1 MSSSLRSARPVWL
14 TSSVELNKEDL
25 EVMAFMEE
33 VLERAI
39 DAAGTVGRAALI
51 PWGGAEA
58 CVDAYETAIR
68 ALTEAQLNIARA
80 VDAEPVRAVLASCAE
95 MTRDI
100 GATHLSSVRWI
111 LDV

>member
-1 MSSSLRSARPVWL
+1 
-14 TSSVELNKEDL
+14 
-25 EVMAFMEE
+25 VMAFMDD
-33 VLERAI
+33 VLGRVV

-58 CVDAYETAIR
+58 CVDAYEMAIR
-68 ALTEAQLNIARA
+68 ALSDAQLTVARA
-80 VDAEPVRAVLASCAE
+80 VEVEPVRAVLASCAE
-95 MTRDI
+95 MTRDM

>member
-1 MSSSLRSARPVWL
+1 
-14 TSSVELNKEDL
+14 
-25 EVMAFMEE
+25 VMAFMED
-33 VLERAI
+33 VLGRAA

-58 CVDAYETAIR
+58 CVDAYEMAIR
-68 ALTEAQLNIARA
+68 ALSDAQLTFART
-80 VDAEPVRAVLASCAE
+80 VEVEPVRAVLASCAE

-100 GATHLSSVRWI
+100 GATHLSRVRWI

>member
-1 MSSSLRSARPVWL
+1 
-14 TSSVELNKEDL
+14 
-25 EVMAFMEE
+25 VMAFMDD
-33 VLERAI
+33 VLGRVV

-68 ALTEAQLNIARA
+68 ALSDAQLTVARA
-80 VDAEPVRAVLASCAE
+80 VEVEPVRAVFASCAE

-100 GATHLSSVRWI
+100 GATHLSSVRWL

>member
-1 MSSSLRSARPVWL
+1 M
-14 TSSVELNKEDL
+14 
-25 EVMAFMEE
+25 MAFMED
-33 VLERAI
+33 VLRRAV

-58 CVDAYETAIR
+58 CVDAYEMAIR
-68 ALTEAQLNIARA
+68 ALTDAQLTVARA
-80 VDAEPVRAVLASCAE
+80 VEVEPVRAVLASCAE

>member
-1 MSSSLRSARPVWL
+1 MP
-14 TSSVELNKEDL
+14 
-25 EVMAFMEE
+25 FMDD
-33 VLERAI
+33 VLERAV
-39 DAAGTVGRAALI
+39 DVAGTVGRAVLA

-58 CVDAYETAIR
+58 CVEAYEMGIR
-68 ALTEAQLNIARA
+68 ALSDAQMNVARA
-80 VDAEPVRAVLASCAE
+80 IDVEPVRAVLASCAE

>member
-1 MSSSLRSARPVWL
+1 M
-14 TSSVELNKEDL
+14 
-25 EVMAFMEE
+25 MAFMED
-33 VLERAI
+33 VLGRAA

-58 CVDAYETAIR
+58 CVDAYEMAIR
-68 ALTEAQLNIARA
+68 ALSDAQLTFART
-80 VDAEPVRAVLASCAE
+80 VEVEPVRAVLASCAE

-100 GATHLSSVRWI
+100 GATHLSRVRWI

>member
-1 MSSSLRSARPVWL
+1 M
-14 TSSVELNKEDL
+14 
-25 EVMAFMEE
+25 MAFMED
-33 VLERAI
+33 VLGRAM
-39 DAAGTVGRAALI
+39 DAAGTVGRAALV

-68 ALTEAQLNIARA
+68 AVTDAQLHVAGA
-80 VDAEPVRAVLASCAE
+80 VGVEPVRAVLASCAE

>member
-1 MSSSLRSARPVWL
+1 M
-14 TSSVELNKEDL
+14 
-25 EVMAFMEE
+25 MAFMDD
-33 VLERAI
+33 VLGRVV

-58 CVDAYETAIR
+58 CVDACEMAIR
-68 ALTEAQLNIARA
+68 ALSDAQLTVARA
-80 VDAEPVRAVLASCAE
+80 VEAEPVRAVFASCAE

-100 GATHLSSVRWI
+100 GATHLSRVRWL

>member
-1 MSSSLRSARPVWL
+1 
-14 TSSVELNKEDL
+14 
-25 EVMAFMEE
+25 VMAFMED
-33 VLERAI
+33 VL
-39 DAAGTVGRAALI
+39 GRAVDAVGTIGRVALI

-58 CVDAYETAIR
+58 CVDAYEMAIR
-68 ALTEAQLNIARA
+68 ALTDAQLTVAGA
-80 VDAEPVRAVLASCAE
+80 VDVEPVRAVLASCAE

>member
-1 MSSSLRSARPVWL
+1 
-14 TSSVELNKEDL
+14 
-25 EVMAFMEE
+25 VMAFMED
-33 VLERAI
+33 VLGRAV

-58 CVDAYETAIR
+58 CVDAYEMAIR
-68 ALTEAQLNIARA
+68 ALSDAQLTFART
-80 VDAEPVRAVLASCAE
+80 VEVEPVRAVLASCAE

>member
-1 MSSSLRSARPVWL
+1 
-14 TSSVELNKEDL
+14 
-25 EVMAFMEE
+25 MAFMED
-33 VLERAI
+33 VLGRVV

-58 CVDAYETAIR
+58 CVDAYEMAIR
-68 ALTEAQLNIARA
+68 AVSDAQLTVARA
-80 VDAEPVRAVLASCAE
+80 VEVEPVRAVLASCSE

-100 GATHLSSVRWI
+100 GATQLSSVRWL

>member
-1 MSSSLRSARPVWL
+1 M
-14 TSSVELNKEDL
+14 
-25 EVMAFMEE
+25 MAFMED
-33 VLERAI
+33 VLGRAA

-58 CVDAYETAIR
+58 CVDAYEMAIR
-68 ALTEAQLNIARA
+68 ALSDAQLTIARE
-80 VDAEPVRAVLASCAE
+80 VEVEPVRAVLASCSE

-100 GATHLSSVRWI
+100 GATHLSRVRWF

>member
-1 MSSSLRSARPVWL
+1 M
-14 TSSVELNKEDL
+14 T
-25 EVMAFMEE
+25 FMDE
-33 VLERAI
+33 VLGCAVE
-39 DAAGTVGRAALI
+39 AAGRVGRAALI

-58 CVDAYETAIR
+58 CVDAYEMAIR
-68 ALTEAQLNIARA
+68 ALTDAQLNVARA
-80 VDAEPVRAVLASCAE
+80 VDVEPVRGVLASCAE

>member
-1 MSSSLRSARPVWL
+1 
-14 TSSVELNKEDL
+14 
-25 EVMAFMEE
+25 MAFMDD
-33 VLERAI
+33 VLGRVT

-58 CVDAYETAIR
+58 CMDAYETAIR
-68 ALTEAQLNIARA
+68 ALSDAQLTVARA
-80 VDAEPVRAVLASCAE
+80 VEVEPLRGVLASCSE

-100 GATHLSSVRWI
+100 GATHLSSVRWL

>member
-1 MSSSLRSARPVWL
+1 M
-14 TSSVELNKEDL
+14 
-25 EVMAFMEE
+25 MAFMDD
-33 VLERAI
+33 VLGRVV

-68 ALTEAQLNIARA
+68 ALSDAQLTIARA
-80 VDAEPVRAVLASCAE
+80 VEVEPVRAVLASCSE

-100 GATHLSSVRWI
+100 GATHLSRVRWF

>member
-1 MSSSLRSARPVWL
+1 
-14 TSSVELNKEDL
+14 
-25 EVMAFMEE
+25 MAFMDDALGR
-33 VLERAI
+33 VV

-58 CVDAYETAIR
+58 CVDAVSD
-68 ALTEAQLNIARA
+68 AQLTIART
-80 VDAEPVRAVLASCAE
+80 VEVEPVRAVLASYSE

-100 GATHLSSVRWI
+100 GATHLSRLRWL